1 MKIMKYIIDYFT
13 ALLATIL
20 LLGAAIVA
28 LAIALP
34 LSPLLAV
41 GVAAWPYIEENYEKD
56 KEMEKNGTDTN
67 N

>member
-1 MKIMKYIIDYFT
+1 MRYIIDYIT
-13 ALLATIL
+13 ALLAIIL
-20 LLGAAIVA
+20 LLLAAIVA

-41 GVAAWPYIEENYEKD
+41 GVAAWPYIEEQYEKD
-56 KEMEKNGTDTN
+56 KEMTNNGTDTN

>member
-1 MKIMKYIIDYFT
+1 MKYIIDYIT

-20 LLGAAIVA
+20 LFSAAIVA

-34 LSPLLAV
+34 LSPILAV
-41 GVAAWPYIEENYEKD
+41 GVAAWPYIEESYYKD
-56 KEMEKNGTDTN
+56 KEMDNDGTTN

>member
-1 MKIMKYIIDYFT
+1 MRYIIDYIT
-13 ALLATIL
+13 ALLAIIL
-20 LLGAAIVA
+20 LLAAAIVA

-41 GVAAWPYIEENYEKD
+41 GVAAWPYIEEQYEKD
-56 KEMEKNGTDTN
+56 KEMTKNGTDSN

>member
-1 MKIMKYIIDYFT
+1 MKYIIDYIT

-20 LLGAAIVA
+20 LLAACFVA

-41 GVAAWPYIEENYEKD
+41 GVAAWPYIEEQYEKD
-56 KEMEKNGTDTN
+56 KEMTNNGTDSN
-67 N
+67 NR

>member
-1 MKIMKYIIDYFT
+1 MKYIIDYIT

-20 LLGAAIVA
+20 LLAACIVA

-34 LSPLLAV
+34 LSPILAV
-41 GVAAWPYIEENYEKD
+41 GVAAWPYIEEQYEKD
-56 KEMEKNGTDTN
+56 KEMNVNGTDSN

>member
-1 MKIMKYIIDYFT
+1 MKYIVDYIT

-20 LLGAAIVA
+20 LLAACIVA

-41 GVAAWPYIEENYEKD
+41 GVAAWPYIEESYYND
-56 KEMEKNGTDTN
+56 KELKENGTTN

>member
-1 MKIMKYIIDYFT
+1 MKYIIDYIT

-20 LLGAAIVA
+20 LLAAAIAA

-34 LSPLLAV
+34 LSPILAV
-41 GVAAWPYIEENYEKD
+41 GVAAWPYIEEQYEKD
-56 KEMEKNGTDTN
+56 KEMNVNGTDSN

>member
-1 MKIMKYIIDYFT
+1 MRYIIDYIT
-13 ALLATIL
+13 ALLAIIL
-20 LLGAAIVA
+20 LLAACIVA

-41 GVAAWPYIEENYEKD
+41 GVAAWPYIEEQYNKD
-56 KEMEKNGTDTN
+56 KEMEKHGTDSN

>member
-1 MKIMKYIIDYFT
+1 MRYIIDYIT

-20 LLGAAIVA
+20 LLCACIVA

-41 GVAAWPYIEENYEKD
+41 GVAAWPYIEEQYNND
-56 KEMEKNGTDTN
+56 KELKENGTDTAN
-67 N
+67 

>member
-1 MKIMKYIIDYFT
+1 MKYIIDYIT

-20 LLGAAIVA
+20 LLSLAIAA

-41 GVAAWPYIEENYEKD
+41 GVAAWPYIEESYEKD
-56 KEMEKNGTDTN
+56 KEMEKNGTDSAN
-67 N
+67 

>member
-1 MKIMKYIIDYFT
+1 MKYIIDYIT

-20 LLGAAIVA
+20 LLCAAIVA

-41 GVAAWPYIEENYEKD
+41 GVAAWPYIEEQYEKD
-56 KEMEKNGTDTN
+56 KEMEKNGTDSDN
-67 N
+67 

>member
-1 MKIMKYIIDYFT
+1 MKYIIDYIT

-20 LLGAAIVA
+20 LFAACIVA

-41 GVAAWPYIEENYEKD
+41 GVAAWPYIEEQYEKD
-56 KEMEKNGTDTN
+56 KELKENGTDSN
-67 N
+67 D

>member
-1 MKIMKYIIDYFT
+1 MKYIIDYIT

-20 LLGAAIVA
+20 LLAACVVA

-41 GVAAWPYIEENYEKD
+41 GVAAWPYIEEQYEKD
-56 KEMEKNGTDTN
+56 KEMDNDGTDSAN
-67 N
+67 

>member
-1 MKIMKYIIDYFT
+1 MKYIIDYIT

-20 LLGAAIVA
+20 LLVATIVA
-28 LAIALP
+28 LALALA

-41 GVAAWPYIEENYEKD
+41 GVAAWPYIEESYEKD
-56 KEMEKNGTDTN
+56 KEMKNNGTDSN

>member
-1 MKIMKYIIDYFT
+1 MKYIIDYIT

-20 LLGAAIVA
+20 LLAACIVA

-41 GVAAWPYIEENYEKD
+41 GVAAWPYIEEQYEKD
-56 KEMEKNGTDTN
+56 KEMDNDGTDTAN
-67 N
+67 

>member
-1 MKIMKYIIDYFT
+1 MKYIIDYIT

-20 LLGAAIVA
+20 LLCACIVA

-41 GVAAWPYIEENYEKD
+41 GVAAWPYIEEQYNKD
-56 KEMEKNGTDTN
+56 KEMEKNGTDSDN
-67 N
+67 